1 MILVKDCIF
10 YMGQG
15 CPICAR
21 VKWML
26 RKLEIW
32 GLLHVIT
39 VDVGINRKNSLMD
52 FYDYLSGYWGGGRR
66 VPVLKIGREV
76 HMVSK
81 FYTVLGETTEIED
94 WDELDKQVFALE
106 RTIRED
112 LAKEPESE
120 PYLTH
125 ELLKE
130 RVPIG

>member
-1 MILVKDCIF
+1 
-10 YMGQG
+10 
-15 CPICAR
+15 
-21 VKWML
+21 ML
-26 RKLEIW
+26 RKLEIG

-66 VPVLKIGREV
+66 VPVLKLDREV
-76 HMVSK
+76 YMVSK
-81 FYTVLGETTEIED
+81 FYTVLGETPEIEN
-94 WDELDKQVFALE
+94 WEELDKQIFALE

-112 LAKEPESE
+112 LKAAAAEPESD

-125 ELLKE
+125 ELLKG